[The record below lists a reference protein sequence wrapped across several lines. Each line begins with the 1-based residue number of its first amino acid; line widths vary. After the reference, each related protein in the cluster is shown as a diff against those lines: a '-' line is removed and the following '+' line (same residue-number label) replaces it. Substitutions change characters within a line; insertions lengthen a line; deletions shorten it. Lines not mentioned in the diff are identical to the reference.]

1 MILNMQ
7 HLAKVGLI
15 LAGICLGSIFSAK
28 AQDTLQQK
36 TDTGK
41 VIHIIHA
48 DSLNVITK
56 NGVSLNR
63 FINDVVFRQ
72 GNTLFYSDSTFIDKA
87 TNVLDAY
94 GHIHINQAD
103 SIHIYGNYLHYEGE
117 SRLATMYDNARLT
130 DGKVTI
136 SGPELQYD
144 MNARIGTYTKG
155 GKLVNGTSVLTSQ
168 EGFYYAD
175 TKDVYFKKNVLLVDP
190 EYTLT
195 TDTLLYNTISKVATI
210 VAPTTIND
218 GKTIMYTTSGEYN
231 TETGEGNFDSRPTI
245 EDSATTIT
253 ADRIIMDKRTGM
265 AYAYGNMV
273 YRDTAQHMSLL
284 SNFGTV
290 NQTKK
295 TILATQHPL
304 MILEGKTDTMYLSAD
319 TLYSAILGKD
329 SINVRKPLKDTIA
342 VVLEKPAEKEMPD
355 LAKADS
361 IAKAVPDSTAKAL
374 SDSIKAVAKI
384 DSVTTPTAA
393 KVDSVATSALA
404 KQKPVPGGPPPGP
417 GGPGG
422 RPPMAPGNH
431 PPTPPNGNP
440 PFLDAKTDTTGKKFQ
455 ESLQKANGLADRE
468 RDSLMNVVDTAT
480 LALTNPA
487 LTKQVRDSL
496 VKAGPDA
503 LQNKPDTIAKDT
515 TEIRYIMAWHNVKI
529 YSDSLQGVADSV
541 YYSTKDSI
549 FRFYRNPVLWANSTQ
564 LSGDTIHL
572 YTKNQTAD
580 KILLTQYS
588 LIVKEVD
595 KDLYDQI
602 KGNFITGYFKNQ
614 SLDWM
619 HVDGNAE
626 SIYYVQDDDGSIIS
640 VNKTLSGIINMY
652 FLEGQLHH
660 VNFIKDPEGTMY
672 PFGQRPIDQ
681 MQLPNF
687 KWEIKRRPKS
697 KYELMGGVKE
707 KQPVADTTTVT
718 TSLP

>member
-15 LAGICLGSIFSAK
+15 LTGICLGSIFSAG
-28 AQDTLQQK
+28 AQDTPQQK

-48 DSLNVITK
+48 DSLNVVTK

-63 FINDVVFRQ
+63 FINQVIFRQ
-72 GNTLFYSDSTFIDKA
+72 GNTLFYSDSTFINKA

-103 SIHIYGNYLHYEGE
+103 SIHIYGDYLHYEGE
-117 SRLATMYDNARLT
+117 TRLATMHDNARLT

-195 TDTLLYNTISKVATI
+195 TDTLLYNTVTKVATI

-231 TETGEGNFDSRPTI
+231 TESGEGNFDSRPTI

-253 ADRIIMDKRTGM
+253 ADRIIMDKKTGM

-284 SNFGTV
+284 SNYGTA
-290 NQTKK
+290 NQAKK

-304 MILEGKTDTMYLSAD
+304 MILEGKTDTLYLSAD

-329 SINVRKPLKDTIA
+329 SINVRKPLKDTIP
-342 VVLEKPAEKEMPD
+342 VVQEKVVQKAMPD

-361 IAKAVPDSTAKAL
+361 IVKALPDSAAKAL
-374 SDSIKAVAKI
+374 SDSIQAIAKVNV
-384 DSVTTPTAA
+384 DSL
-393 KVDSVATSALA
+393 KVDSIPAIA
-404 KQKPVPGGPPPGP
+404 KQVHLPGVPPPGSL
-417 GGPGG
+417 
-422 RPPMAPGNH
+422 PPAAN
-431 PPTPPNGNP
+431 
-440 PFLDAKTDTTGKKFQ
+440 KFQ
-455 ESLQKANGLADRE
+455 ESLQKANGKPDRE
-468 RDSLMNVVDTAT
+468 RDSLMNVADTAR
-480 LALTNPA
+480 LAMVNPA
-487 LTKQVRDSL
+487 LPKVVRDSL

-503 LQNKPDTIAKDT
+503 LQNKPDTSTAKDT
-515 TEIRYIMAWHNVKI
+515 TETRYIMAWHNVKI

-549 FRFYRNPVLWANSTQ
+549 FRFFRNPVLWANGTQ

-580 KILLTQYS
+580 KIYLTQNS
-588 LIVKEVD
+588 LIVKEVST
-595 KDLYDQI
+595 DLYDQI

-626 SIYYVQDDDGSIIS
+626 SIYYVQDEDSSIIS
-640 VNKTLSGIINMY
+640 VNKTLSGVINMY

-697 KYELMGGVKE
+697 KYELMGGVTE
-707 KQPVADTTTVT
+707 KTPDPVPDTTGTE
-718 TSLP
+718 SLP

>member
-15 LAGICLGSIFSAK
+15 LAGICLGSMFSAK
-28 AQDTLQQK
+28 AQDTLRQK

-41 VIHIIHA
+41 VIHIIDA
-48 DSLNVITK
+48 ETLNVITK

-63 FINDVVFRQ
+63 FINHVIFRQ
-72 GNTLFYSDSTFIDKA
+72 GNTLFFCDSTFIDKA

-103 SIHIYGNYLHYEGE
+103 SIHIYGDYLHYEGE
-117 SRLATMYDNARLT
+117 TRLATMRDNARLT

-144 MNARIGTYTKG
+144 MNARIGTYTRG
-155 GKLVNGTSVLTSQ
+155 GKLVNGSSVLTSQ
-168 EGFYYAD
+168 EAFYYAD

-284 SNFGTV
+284 SNYGTV

-329 SINVRKPLKDTIA
+329 SINVRKPLKDTIPI
-342 VVLEKPAEKEMPD
+342 VKEKPAEKEMPD

-361 IAKAVPDSTAKAL
+361 IAKALPDSTAKAL
-374 SDSIKAVAKI
+374 SDSIQSVVKAG
-384 DSVTTPTAA
+384 
-393 KVDSVATSALA
+393 VDSIPAIAQQLPA
-404 KQKPVPGGPPPGP
+404 PGGLPPGKAPGGKPPVP
-417 GGPGG
+417 
-422 RPPMAPGNH
+422 
-431 PPTPPNGNP
+431 PTQPNGNP
-440 PFLDAKTDTTGKKFQ
+440 PFLNTKSDTTARKFQ
-455 ESLQKANGLADRE
+455 ESLQKANGIADRE
-468 RDSLMNVVDTAT
+468 RDSLINVVDTAK
-480 LALTNPA
+480 LAKVNPA
-487 LTKQVRDSL
+487 LPKDVRDSL
-496 VKAGPDA
+496 VKAGPDV
-503 LQNKPDTIAKDT
+503 LHQKPDTSKAKDT

-580 KILLTQYS
+580 KIYLTQNS
-588 LIVKEVD
+588 LIVKEVSA
-595 KDLYDQI
+595 DLYDQI
-602 KGNFITGYFKNQ
+602 KGNFITGYFINQ

-640 VNKTLSGIINMY
+640 VNKTLSGVINMY
-652 FLEGQLHH
+652 FIEGQLHH

-681 MQLPNF
+681 MKLPNF

-697 KYELMGGVKE
+697 KYELIGGVKE
-707 KQPVADTTTVT
+707 KEQAPDTTTEA

>member
-1 MILNMQ
+1 MQ

-15 LAGICLGSIFSAK
+15 LAGICLGSIFSAR
-28 AQDTLQQK
+28 AQDTPQQK

-48 DSLNVITK
+48 DSLNVVTK

-63 FINDVVFRQ
+63 FINDVIFRQ

-103 SIHIYGNYLHYEGE
+103 SIHIYGDYLHYEGE
-117 SRLATMYDNARLT
+117 TRLATMRDNARLT

-218 GKTIMYTTSGEYN
+218 GKTIMYTTSGDYN

-245 EDSATTIT
+245 EDSTATIT

-273 YRDTAQHMSLL
+273 YRDTAQKMSLL
-284 SNFGTV
+284 SNYGTV
-290 NQTKK
+290 NQAKK

-304 MILEGKTDTMYLSAD
+304 MILEGKTDTLYLSAD

-329 SINVRKPLKDTIA
+329 SIVVKKPLKDTIP
-342 VVLEKPAEKEMPD
+342 VVLEKPVEKGMPD

-361 IAKAVPDSTAKAL
+361 IAKALPDSTAKAL
-374 SDSIKAVAKI
+374 ADSIHAIVK
-384 DSVTTPTAA
+384 T
-393 KVDSVATSALA
+393 DSVAIPL
-404 KQKPVPGGPPPGP
+404 V
-417 GGPGG
+417 
-422 RPPMAPGNH
+422 N
-431 PPTPPNGNP
+431 NP
-440 PFLDAKTDTTGKKFQ
+440 PFLDTKSDTTGKKFQ
-455 ESLQKANGLADRE
+455 ESLQKANGLVDRE
-468 RDSLMNVVDTAT
+468 RDSLMNITDTAK
-480 LALTNPA
+480 LAVTNPA
-487 LTKQVRDSL
+487 LSKEVRDSL
-496 VKAGPDA
+496 VKAGPGA
-503 LQNKPDTIAKDT
+503 LQSKPDTAAKDT

-549 FRFYRNPVLWANSTQ
+549 FRFYRNPVLWANGTQ

-580 KILLTQYS
+580 KILLTQNS

-614 SLDWM
+614 TLDWM

-652 FLEGQLHH
+652 FQGGQLHH

-687 KWEIKRRPKS
+687 KWDIKRRPKT
-697 KYELMGGVKE
+697 KYELMGGASE
-707 KQPVADTTTVT
+707 KQPAADTTTVT
-718 TSLP
+718 TTLP

>member
-1 MILNMQ
+1 MQ

-28 AQDTLQQK
+28 AQDTLRQK

-41 VIHIIHA
+41 VIHIIDA
-48 DSLNVITK
+48 ETLNVITK

-63 FINDVVFRQ
+63 FIDHVIFRQ
-72 GNTLFYSDSTFIDKA
+72 GNTLFFCDSTFIDKA

-103 SIHIYGNYLHYEGE
+103 SIHIYGDYLHYEGE
-117 SRLATMYDNARLT
+117 TRLATMRDNARLT

-155 GKLVNGTSVLTSQ
+155 GKLVNGSSVLTSQ
-168 EGFYYAD
+168 EAFYYAD

-231 TETGEGNFDSRPTI
+231 TESGEGNFDSRPTI
-245 EDSATTIT
+245 EDSATTVT
-253 ADRIIMDKRTGM
+253 ADRIIMDKKTGM

-284 SNFGTV
+284 SNYGTV
-290 NQTKK
+290 NQAKK

-304 MILEGKTDTMYLSAD
+304 MILEGKTDTLYLSAD

-342 VVLEKPAEKEMPD
+342 IVHEKVAEKGMPD

-361 IAKAVPDSTAKAL
+361 IARALPDSTAKAL
-374 SDSIKAVAKI
+374 SDSIQ
-384 DSVTTPTAA
+384 SVA
-393 KVDSVATSALA
+393 KVDSVAA
-404 KQKPVPGGPPPGP
+404 KAIAQQV
-417 GGPGG
+417 
-422 RPPMAPGNH
+422 
-431 PPTPPNGNP
+431 PPTPTQANGNP
-440 PFLDAKTDTTGKKFQ
+440 PFLDLKSDTTGKKFQ
-455 ESLQKANGLADRE
+455 ERLQKANGLAERE
-468 RDSLMNVVDTAT
+468 RDSLMNVSDTAT
-480 LALTNPA
+480 LAAVNPA
-487 LTKQVRDSL
+487 LSKEVRDSL

-503 LQNKPDTIAKDT
+503 LQNKPDTSKVKDT
-515 TEIRYIMAWHNVKI
+515 TEIRYIMAWHNVRI

-580 KILLTQYS
+580 KIYLTQNS
-588 LIVKEVD
+588 LIVKEVSE
-595 KDLYDQI
+595 DLYDQI

-614 SLDWM
+614 NLDWM

-640 VNKTLSGIINMY
+640 VNKTLSGVINMY

-681 MQLPNF
+681 MKLPNF
-687 KWEIKRRPKS
+687 KWDIKRRPKS

-707 KQPVADTTTVT
+707 KEPETDTTEVST
-718 TSLP
+718 TLP

>member
-41 VIHIIHA
+41 VIHIIDA
-48 DSLNVITK
+48 ETLNVITK

-63 FINDVVFRQ
+63 FIDHVIFRQ
-72 GNTLFYSDSTFIDKA
+72 GNTLFYCDSTFIDKA

-103 SIHIYGNYLHYEGE
+103 SIHIYGDYLHYEGE
-117 SRLATMYDNARLT
+117 TRLATMRDNARLT

-155 GKLVNGTSVLTSQ
+155 GKLVNGSSVLTSQ
-168 EGFYYAD
+168 EAFYYAD

-231 TETGEGNFDSRPTI
+231 TESGEGNFDSRPTI
-245 EDSATTIT
+245 EDSATTVT
-253 ADRIIMDKRTGM
+253 ADRIIMDKKSGM

-284 SNFGTV
+284 SNYGTV
-290 NQTKK
+290 NQAKK

-304 MILEGKTDTMYLSAD
+304 MILEGKTDTLYLSAD
-319 TLYSAILGKD
+319 TLYSAILGRD

-342 VVLEKPAEKEMPD
+342 IVHEKAAEKGMPD

-361 IAKAVPDSTAKAL
+361 IARALPDSTAKAL
-374 SDSIKAVAKI
+374 SDSIQ
-384 DSVTTPTAA
+384 SVA
-393 KVDSVATSALA
+393 KVDSVTARAIV
-404 KQKPVPGGPPPGP
+404 KQVPPP
-417 GGPGG
+417 
-422 RPPMAPGNH
+422 AQA
-431 PPTPPNGNP
+431 NGNP
-440 PFLDAKTDTTGKKFQ
+440 PFLDVKNDTTGKKFQ
-455 ESLQKANGLADRE
+455 ERLQKANGLAERE

-480 LALTNPA
+480 LAAVNPA
-487 LTKQVRDSL
+487 LSKEVRDSL

-503 LQNKPDTIAKDT
+503 LQNKPDTSKEKDT
-515 TEIRYIMAWHNVKI
+515 TEIRYIMAWHNVRI

-580 KILLTQYS
+580 KIYLTQNS
-588 LIVKEVD
+588 LIVKEVSE
-595 KDLYDQI
+595 DLYDQI

-640 VNKTLSGIINMY
+640 VNKTLSGVINMY

-681 MQLPNF
+681 MKLPNF
-687 KWEIKRRPKS
+687 KWDIKRRPRS

-707 KQPVADTTTVT
+707 KEPEADTTAVST
-718 TSLP
+718 TLP

>member
-15 LAGICLGSIFSAK
+15 LTGICLGGIFSAR
-28 AQDTLQQK
+28 AQDTLQQNTPQQK
-36 TDTGK
+36 NDTGK

-48 DSLNVITK
+48 DSLNVVTK

-63 FINDVVFRQ
+63 FINQVIFRQ
-72 GNTLFYSDSTFIDKA
+72 GNTLFYSDSTFINKA

-103 SIHIYGNYLHYEGE
+103 SIHIYGDYLHYEGE
-117 SRLATMYDNARLT
+117 TRLATMHDNARLT
-130 DGKVTI
+130 DGKITI

-195 TDTLLYNTISKVATI
+195 TDTLLYNTVTKVATI

-231 TETGEGNFDSRPTI
+231 TESGEGNFDSRPTI
-245 EDSATTIT
+245 EDSATTVT
-253 ADRIIMDKRTGM
+253 ADRIIMDKKSGL
-265 AYAYGNMV
+265 AHAYGNMV

-284 SNFGTV
+284 SNYGTV
-290 NQTKK
+290 NQAKK

-304 MILEGKTDTMYLSAD
+304 MILEGKTDTLYLSAD
-319 TLYSAILGKD
+319 TLYSAILGRD
-329 SINVRKPLKDTIA
+329 SLSVSKPPKDTSHA
-342 VVLEKPAEKEMPD
+342 VREKPAEKAMPN

-361 IAKAVPDSTAKAL
+361 IVKALPDSTAKAL
-374 SDSIKAVAKI
+374 SDSIQ
-384 DSVTTPTAA
+384 SLA
-393 KVDSVATSALA
+393 KVNVEDSLKADSTPAIA
-404 KQKPVPGGPPPGP
+404 KQVPLPGKP
-417 GGPGG
+417 
-422 RPPMAPGNH
+422 
-431 PPTPPNGNP
+431 GNP
-440 PFLDAKTDTTGKKFQ
+440 PIPEKLAPAANKFK
-455 ESLQKANGLADRE
+455 ESLQKANGQPDHE
-468 RDSLMNVVDTAT
+468 RDSLMSVVTDTAS
-480 LALTNPA
+480 LALVNPA
-487 LTKQVRDSL
+487 LPKGVRDSM
-496 VKAGPDA
+496 VKAGPDV
-503 LQNKPDTIAKDT
+503 LQNKPDTSKAKDT
-515 TEIRYIMAWHNVKI
+515 TEIRYVMAWHNVKI

-541 YYSTKDSI
+541 YYSTKDSV
-549 FRFYRNPVLWANSTQ
+549 FRFYRNPVLWANGTQ

-580 KILLTQYS
+580 KIYLTQNS
-588 LIVKEVD
+588 LIVKEVST
-595 KDLYDQI
+595 DLYDQI

-614 SLDWM
+614 NLDWM

-640 VNKTLSGIINMY
+640 VNKTLSGVINMY

-687 KWEIKRRPKS
+687 KWDIKRRPKS
-697 KYELMGGVKE
+697 KYELMGGVTE
-707 KQPVADTTTVT
+707 KIPAPAPDTTVT
-718 TSLP
+718 NTLP

>member
-28 AQDTLQQK
+28 AQDTLRQK

-41 VIHIIHA
+41 VIHIIDA
-48 DSLNVITK
+48 ETLNVITK

-63 FINDVVFRQ
+63 FIDHVIFRQ
-72 GNTLFYSDSTFIDKA
+72 GNTLFFCDSTFIDKA

-103 SIHIYGNYLHYEGE
+103 SIHIYGDYLHYEGE
-117 SRLATMYDNARLT
+117 TRLATMRDNARLT

-155 GKLVNGTSVLTSQ
+155 GKLVNGSSVLTSQ
-168 EGFYYAD
+168 EAFYYAD

-231 TETGEGNFDSRPTI
+231 TESGEGNFDSRPTI
-245 EDSATTIT
+245 EDSATTVT
-253 ADRIIMDKRTGM
+253 ADRIIMDKKTGM

-284 SNFGTV
+284 SNYGTV
-290 NQTKK
+290 NQAKK

-304 MILEGKTDTMYLSAD
+304 MILEGKTDTLYLSAD

-342 VVLEKPAEKEMPD
+342 IVHEKVAEKGMPD

-361 IAKAVPDSTAKAL
+361 IARALPDSTAKAL
-374 SDSIKAVAKI
+374 SDSIQ
-384 DSVTTPTAA
+384 SVA
-393 KVDSVATSALA
+393 KVDSVAA
-404 KQKPVPGGPPPGP
+404 KAIAQQV
-417 GGPGG
+417 
-422 RPPMAPGNH
+422 
-431 PPTPPNGNP
+431 PPTPTQANGNP
-440 PFLDAKTDTTGKKFQ
+440 PFLDLKSDTTGKKFQ
-455 ESLQKANGLADRE
+455 ERLQKANGLAERE
-468 RDSLMNVVDTAT
+468 RDSLMNVSDTAT
-480 LALTNPA
+480 LAAVNPA
-487 LTKQVRDSL
+487 LSKEVRDSL

-503 LQNKPDTIAKDT
+503 LQNKPDTSKVKDT
-515 TEIRYIMAWHNVKI
+515 TEIRYIMAWHNVRI

-580 KILLTQYS
+580 KIYLTQNS
-588 LIVKEVD
+588 LIVKEVSE
-595 KDLYDQI
+595 DLYDQI

-614 SLDWM
+614 NLDWM

-640 VNKTLSGIINMY
+640 VNKTLSGVINMY

-681 MQLPNF
+681 MKLPNF
-687 KWEIKRRPKS
+687 KWDIKRRPKS

-707 KQPVADTTTVT
+707 KEPETDTTEVST
-718 TSLP
+718 TLP

>member
-28 AQDTLQQK
+28 AQDTLRQK

-41 VIHIIHA
+41 VIHIIDA
-48 DSLNVITK
+48 ETLNVITK

-63 FINDVVFRQ
+63 FIDHVIFRQ
-72 GNTLFYSDSTFIDKA
+72 GNTLFFCDSTFIDKA

-103 SIHIYGNYLHYEGE
+103 SIHIYGDYLHYEGE
-117 SRLATMYDNARLT
+117 TRLATMRDNARLT

-155 GKLVNGTSVLTSQ
+155 GKLVNGSSVLTSQ
-168 EGFYYAD
+168 EAFYYAD

-231 TETGEGNFDSRPTI
+231 TESGEGNFDSRPTI
-245 EDSATTIT
+245 EDSATTVT
-253 ADRIIMDKRTGM
+253 ADRIIMDKKTGM

-284 SNFGTV
+284 SNYGTV
-290 NQTKK
+290 NQAKK

-304 MILEGKTDTMYLSAD
+304 MILEGKTDTLYLSAD

-342 VVLEKPAEKEMPD
+342 IVHEKVAEKGMPD

-361 IAKAVPDSTAKAL
+361 IARALPDSTAKAL
-374 SDSIKAVAKI
+374 SDSIQ
-384 DSVTTPTAA
+384 SVA
-393 KVDSVATSALA
+393 KVDSVAA
-404 KQKPVPGGPPPGP
+404 KAIAQQV
-417 GGPGG
+417 
-422 RPPMAPGNH
+422 
-431 PPTPPNGNP
+431 PPTPTQANGNP
-440 PFLDAKTDTTGKKFQ
+440 PFLDLKSDTTGKKFQ
-455 ESLQKANGLADRE
+455 ERLQKANGLAERE
-468 RDSLMNVVDTAT
+468 RDSLMNVSDTAT
-480 LALTNPA
+480 LAAVNPA
-487 LTKQVRDSL
+487 LSKEVRDSL

-503 LQNKPDTIAKDT
+503 LQNKPDTSKVKDT
-515 TEIRYIMAWHNVKI
+515 TEIRYIMAWHNVRI

-580 KILLTQYS
+580 KIYLTQNS
-588 LIVKEVD
+588 LIVKEVSE
-595 KDLYDQI
+595 DLYDQI

-614 SLDWM
+614 NLDWM

-640 VNKTLSGIINMY
+640 VNKTLSGVINMY

-681 MQLPNF
+681 MKLPNF
-687 KWEIKRRPKS
+687 KWDIKRRPKS

-707 KQPVADTTTVT
+707 KKPETDTTEVST
-718 TSLP
+718 TLP